1 MGFME
6 MISSDTLYARHIKD
20 MSPIEKRFAEAILDE
35 IIFSRKITFSRHAE
49 ERAKQRR
56 LSIGRINMA
65 IRQGV
70 VNEVQFDKHGMKFL
84 ISFATEQQ
92 RKKGYLNYVVLN
104 IPADA
109 NEDCKIVSLW
119 NKQRTA
125 EIKLNTDTYT
135 GSKTYIKNKSC
146 LGLIYNYL
154 NENSKD
160 INRGEIISLL
170 RKYDKSPFEAK
181 YEKRIKGFI
190 NGNIGV
196 DQL

>member
-1 MGFME
+1 ME
-6 MISSDTLYARHIKD
+6 NMNLNSDTLYSRHIKD
-20 MSPIEKRFAEAILDE
+20 MSPIEKRFTEAVLDE
-35 IIFSRKITFSRHAE
+35 VVFNRKITFSKHAA

-92 RKKGYLNYVVLN
+92 RKKGYLNYIVLN
-104 IPADA
+104 IPANI

-125 EIKLNTDTYT
+125 EKKLNTDTYT
-135 GSKTYIKNKSC
+135 GSKTYIKDRSC
-146 LGLIYNYL
+146 LGLIYKYL
-154 NENSKD
+154 NEDDKEID
-160 INRGEIISLL
+160 RGEIISLL
-170 RKYDKSPFEAK
+170 RKYDKSSFELK
-181 YEKRIKGFI
+181 YERKLKGFI
-190 NGNIGV
+190 SGNISI